1 MDLET
6 GIVAHSEMVP
16 WRNPNYAGADMNLGA
31 WEIILIL
38 AGISCSLKRL
48 VIGCKGCF

>member
-16 WRNPNYAGADMNLGA
+16 WRNPNYAGADMNYRSLGNYTDP
-31 WEIILIL
+31 
-38 AGISCSLKRL
+38 GRD
-48 VIGCKGCF
+48 